1 MAKDNKPTA
10 PAEATSLDAVEPTT
24 PPTAPVEPAE
34 ATSAKPKS
42 ATSVGPYKVCSFSE
56 FHCGKVYRCGDVV
69 DPTKES
75 NLHGVDL
82 APYIDDGILIPFD

>member
-1 MAKDNKPTA
+1 MAKDSKPTA
-10 PAEATSLDAVEPTT
+10 PAEATSLDVV
-24 PPTAPVEPAE
+24 VEPAPE
-34 ATSAKPKS
+34 PAKPKS

-75 NLHGVDL
+75 DLQGVDL

>member
-1 MAKDNKPTA
+1 MAKDHKPTA
-10 PAEATSLDAVEPTT
+10 PAEATSLDAAEPST
-24 PPTAPVEPAE
+24 PPVEPPAE
-34 ATSAKPKS
+34 VPAAKPKP

-69 DPTKES
+69 DPTEES

>member
-1 MAKDNKPTA
+1 MAKDHKPTA
-10 PAEATSLDAVEPTT
+10 PAEATLLDVVEPSA
-24 PPTAPVEPAE
+24 PPVEPPVEPA
-34 ATSAKPKS
+34 AAKPKS

-56 FHCGKVYRCGDVV
+56 FHFGKVYRCGDVV

>member
-1 MAKDNKPTA
+1 MAKDHKPTA
-10 PAEATSLDAVEPTT
+10 PAEATLLDVAEPSAPPVEP
-24 PPTAPVEPAE
+24 PVEPA
-34 ATSAKPKS
+34 AAKPKS

-75 NLHGVDL
+75 NLQGVDL

>member
-1 MAKDNKPTA
+1 MAKDSKPTA
-10 PAEATSLDAVEPTT
+10 PAEATLLDV
-24 PPTAPVEPAE
+24 VEPAAPPVE
-34 ATSAKPKS
+34 APAAKPKS

-69 DPTKES
+69 DPIKES

>member
-1 MAKDNKPTA
+1 MAKDHKPTA
-10 PAEATSLDAVEPTT
+10 PAEATLLDVVEPSA
-24 PPTAPVEPAE
+24 PPVEPPVEPA
-34 ATSAKPKS
+34 AAKPKS

>member
-1 MAKDNKPTA
+1 MAKDHKPTA
-10 PAEATSLDAVEPTT
+10 PAEATSLDAVEPSA
-24 PPTAPVEPAE
+24 PPVEPPVEPA
-34 ATSAKPKS
+34 AAKPKS

>member
-1 MAKDNKPTA
+1 MAKDHKPTA
-10 PAEATSLDAVEPTT
+10 PAEATLLDVVEPSA
-24 PPTAPVEPAE
+24 PPVEPPVEPA
-34 ATSAKPKS
+34 AAKPKS

-75 NLHGVDL
+75 NIHGVDL